1 MERSLAFQVSQE
13 EMGRRLDRFLQQQ
26 GLSLS
31 RSRIKQLIEAGLV
44 LVNDRRVKAG
54 TRVKPGDRVACMLP
68 APRPLEAKPEEIP
81 LDILYEDSDIV
92 VVNKA
97 PGMVVHPA
105 PRVFSGTLVNALL
118 FHCEDLSG
126 INGVLRPGI
135 VHRLDRHTSGV
146 IVAAKN
152 DSAHESLARQF
163 KGRLVEKRYLAVV
176 CGHPS
181 EQEGLITASLGRH
194 PSKRGIFSIHTR
206 KPRDALTRWRVV
218 EVLRYF
224 TVLEIFPRTGRTHQ
238 IRVHLSSTGH
248 PILGDPVYCRK
259 RYLRRI
265 EDPEIRKIAEGVRR
279 QALHASRLRIFHPRS
294 GEPMEFHAPLARD
307 MEELIEALRG

>member
-176 CGHPS
+176 
-181 EQEGLITASLGRH
+181 
-194 PSKRGIFSIHTR
+194 
-206 KPRDALTRWRVV
+206 
-218 EVLRYF
+218 
-224 TVLEIFPRTGRTHQ
+224 
-238 IRVHLSSTGH
+238 
-248 PILGDPVYCRK
+248 
-259 RYLRRI
+259 
-265 EDPEIRKIAEGVRR
+265 
-279 QALHASRLRIFHPRS
+279 
-294 GEPMEFHAPLARD
+294 
-307 MEELIEALRG
+307 